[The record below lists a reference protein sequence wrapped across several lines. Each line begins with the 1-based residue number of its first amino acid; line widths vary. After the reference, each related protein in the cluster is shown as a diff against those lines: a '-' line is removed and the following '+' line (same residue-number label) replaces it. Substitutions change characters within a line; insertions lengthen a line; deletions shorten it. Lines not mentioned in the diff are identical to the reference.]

1 MTFSRN
7 IIPNSIS
14 VLSRIA
20 KLHRYLKE
28 LLMSED
34 NEESEEIKK
43 PLDPR
48 QVRNVKI
55 FCLLIGIAN
64 ILCVVLMSIFWSI
77 YAYLIILGFCVLG
90 MAPAFIANAGM
101 TFAGTFRGAGK
112 PMDFGRYF
120 MGHRLFGKGK
130 TWKGFFGG
138 FLIGIALGWL
148 TVLLYPPLITV
159 VTIGQWDLVRLFIQK
174 ELLTIFLQPSFP
186 NLFWRIIL
194 LSIGACLGD
203 LIGSFFKR
211 RTGRERGEQ
220 FPLVD
225 QLGFIIGAYLLAYPF
240 FPMSWYYLLVICLI
254 TPLIHILANIVGYYM
269 GKKEVPW

>member
-1 MTFSRN
+1 MHQDQN
-7 IIPNSIS
+7 N
-14 VLSRIA
+14 
-20 KLHRYLKE
+20 
-28 LLMSED
+28 D
-34 NEESEEIKK
+34 ESEEIKK
-43 PLDPR
+43 PLDSQ

-64 ILCVVLMSIFWSI
+64 ILCVILMTIFWSI
-77 YAYLIILGFCVLG
+77 YAYLIILGFSVLG

-101 TFAGTFRGAGK
+101 TFAGTFRGAGT

-138 FLIGIALGWL
+138 FLIGATVSWL
-148 TVLLYPPLITV
+148 LVLLYPSLQIV
-159 VTIGQWDLVRLFIQK
+159 VNGGQWGLVNLDIQN
-174 ELLTIFLQPSFP
+174 EILDTFLIYDFST
-186 NLFWRIIL
+186 LFWRFIL
-194 LSIGACLGD
+194 LSLGACLGD

-211 RTGRERGEQ
+211 RAGKDRGEQ

-225 QLGFIIGAYLLAYPF
+225 QLGFVLVAYVLAYPF
-240 FPMSWYYLLVICLI
+240 FPMPLYYLLVICLF
-254 TPLIHILANIVGYYM
+254 TPLIHVLANIVAYYI